1 VAADRIV
8 SPRSE
13 RLPVWGADRRVVNRL
28 GEPLRLEEHLEIVG
42 ADGDEPG
49 EQELVEGFG
58 LVVGT
63 ARSPLPVDNFTVR
76 LGVEIGR

>member
-1 VAADRIV
+1 VGRRPSRCQPPAGPLDELRVA
-8 SPRSE
+8 
-13 RLPVWGADRRVVNRL
+13 LRL